1 MTYQPP
7 QPPYD
12 PTSGHHPATPYPPVT
27 PQYATGGVPPQYP
40 GQFPPRYPTQPP
52 PKKPNTLKIIL
63 LILAGIVILC
73 GIGSAL
79 GGKSTKSAESPATS
93 TPGAPVAPA
102 AGAPGNAPAAPAP
115 TTEKPPAPGLN
126 TPVRDGKF
134 EFTVT
139 EIQTGI
145 KTVGDNPYLR
155 KTAQGSYTIVSLTV
169 RNIGKVPYGFSP
181 SNQDVYD
188 AQNRK
193 FSNDAAAAINLQSDT
208 SLYAE
213 INPGNSITAQVVY
226 DLPADSTP
234 DHIVLHDS
242 MFSGGATVSLR

>member
-1 MTYQPP
+1 MTYQQPTP
-7 QPPYD
+7 PPY
-12 PTSGHHPATPYPPVT
+12 PQGPY
-27 PQYATGGVPPQYP
+27 QPQYP
-40 GQFPPRYPTQPP
+40 MQPVP
-52 PKKPNTLKIIL
+52 PKKSNTLKIIL
-63 LILAGIVILC
+63 LILAGIVVLC
-73 GIGSAL
+73 GVGSAL

-93 TPGAPVAPA
+93 TPGAPVAA

-155 KTAQGSYTIVSLTV
+155 KTAQGSYTIISLTV

-188 AQNRK
+188 AQKRK

-226 DLPADSTP
+226 DLPTDSIL

>member
-1 MTYQPP
+1 MA
-7 QPPYD
+7 
-12 PTSGHHPATPYPPVT
+12 PT
-27 PQYATGGVPPQYP
+27 
-40 GQFPPRYPTQPP
+40 P
-52 PKKPNTLKIIL
+52 PKKSNALKIIL
-63 LILAGIVILC
+63 LIIAGIVALC
-73 GIGSAL
+73 GIGGVL
-79 GGKSTKSAESPATS
+79 GGKDTKTAQPPSTSATRSPGPA
-93 TPGAPVAPA
+93 GNAPAPA
-102 AGAPGNAPAAPAP
+102 AGAPAP

-139 EIQTGI
+139 DIQTGI
-145 KTVGDNPYLR
+145 KEVGTNPYLR
-155 KTAQGSYTIVSLTV
+155 KTAQGSYTIISLTV

-181 SNQDVYD
+181 SDQDVYD

-193 FSNDAAAAINLQSDT
+193 FSNDAAAAMNLQSDT
-208 SLYAE
+208 SLYANL
-213 INPGNSITAQVVY
+213 NPGNSITAQVVY

>member
-7 QPPYD
+7 QPPPD
-12 PTSGHHPATPYPPVT
+12 PTAGHHRTTPYPPMT
-27 PQYATGGVPPQYP
+27 PQYATGGLPPRYP
-40 GQFPPRYPTQPP
+40 GQFPPQQPA
-52 PKKPNTLKIIL
+52 PKKSNTLTIIL
-63 LILAGIVILC
+63 LVLAGIVVLC
-73 GIGSAL
+73 GVGGAL
-79 GGKSTKSAESPATS
+79 TGKDTKSAQPPATPAAD
-93 TPGAPVAPA
+93 TPA
-102 AGAPGNAPAAPAP
+102 AGAPGNAPAA

-139 EIQTGI
+139 EIQSGI
-145 KTVGDNPYLR
+145 RTVGDNPYLR
-155 KTAQGSYTIVSLTV
+155 KTAQGSYTIISMTV

-226 DLPADSTP
+226 DLPADSVP
-234 DHIVLHDS
+234 DRIVVHDS
-242 MFSGGATVSLR
+242 LFSGGATVSLR